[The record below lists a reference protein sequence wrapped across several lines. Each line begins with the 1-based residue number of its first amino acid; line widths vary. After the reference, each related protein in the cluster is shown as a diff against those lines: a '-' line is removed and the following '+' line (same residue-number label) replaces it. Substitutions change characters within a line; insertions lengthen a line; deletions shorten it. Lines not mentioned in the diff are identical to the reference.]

1 LEILKKYYKAY
12 FVAEKIQTK
21 IKLLIFMKKI
31 IIALMF
37 LLSVLYSTNTFAQ
50 ETQSNDTIQATL
62 EKIQSDLSLLKN
74 LKITG
79 YIQAQSV
86 FTDSVNGFGNNYDK
100 KFQVRRG
107 RLKFTYSSNPLSQ
120 YVIQVDITEGG
131 VGIKD
136 AYAKF
141 TEPFFKALTLTTGL
155 FNRPFGYEI
164 EYSSSNRESPE
175 RSLFTTTLMQKERD
189 LGAMLTLQAP
199 KTSRWNF
206 IKLDLALVAGNG
218 LVAETDKYKDFIG
231 RINLSKS
238 FMNEKLKLS
247 GGISYYYG
255 GPNNPNATWAG
266 NWTDGG
272 VKYFATTTTDKNHR
286 NVREITGL
294 DFQASLD
301 NALGMTTLR
310 GEYVFGRQAGTLAS
324 SASPTV
330 ALSATDV
337 AATRPTSGYYVYFIQ
352 NLGQSRHS
360 VVVKY
365 DVYDPNTAVS
375 GTEITKAK
383 GFSKADIKYSTLG
396 LGYAI
401 RLDSNIKMTFYYDKV
416 TNENTGISGFT
427 KDLKDNL
434 FTIRLQYK
442 F

>member
-1 LEILKKYYKAY
+1 
-12 FVAEKIQTK
+12 
-21 IKLLIFMKKI
+21 MKKTI
-31 IIALMF
+31 YLLMF
-37 LLSVLYSTNTFAQ
+37 TLSVLFSAPLIAQ
-50 ETQSNDTIQATL
+50 ETQPADTLQATL
-62 EKIQSDLSLLKN
+62 ERIQSDLSLIKN

-79 YIQAQSV
+79 YIQAQAV

-100 KFQVRRG
+100 KFSVRRG
-107 RLKFTYSSNPLSQ
+107 RLKFAYSSNPLNQ
-120 YVIQVDITEGG
+120 YVIQFDITEAGL
-131 VGIKD
+131 GIKD

-141 TEPFFKALTLTTGL
+141 TEPFFKAVTLTTGV

-231 RINLSKS
+231 RINLNKA
-238 FMNEKLKLS
+238 FMDEKLKLS
-247 GGISYYYG
+247 GGVSYYWG

-266 NWTDGG
+266 NWTENG
-272 VKYFATTTTDKNHR
+272 VKSFATTTVDKNTR
-286 NVREITGL
+286 NVREITDI

-310 GEYVFGRQAGTLAS
+310 GEYSFGRQAGTLAS
-324 SASPTV
+324 SSSPTV

-337 AATRPTSGYYVYFIQ
+337 AATRPTAGYYIYFIQ

-365 DVYDPNTAVS
+365 DSYDPNTAVS
-375 GTEITKAK
+375 GTEITKAN

-416 TNENTGISGFT
+416 TNESTAISGFT

-434 FTIRLQYK
+434 FTVRLQYK